1 RERFRFPKEYS
12 SLLDI
17 AESDRTPLQKQ
28 LAMLVGR
35 QVYGRAK
42 VTAAQMPAAMRSK
55 WEGMAK
61 ELAKLEK
68 ERPADPPT
76 ALAMTDVGPTCPP
89 THLLKRGSWRS
100 PGDELEPGYLSAFDD
115 RDADVKPM
123 GATSGRRAALAKWIT
138 DAKNPLTARV
148 MVNRL
153 WQQHFGTGIVAT
165 PSDFGVTGDR
175 PTHPELLDWLAIEF
189 SRPPTGRAGSVSDRS
204 AAWSLKRMHR
214 LIVTSATYRQAA
226 AISENALLHGYPRRR
241 LDGEALRDA
250 MLAAAGLLNF
260 KTGGPS
266 VFPELPAEIKAANW
280 KVSPTAA
287 DRNRRSIY
295 VCVKRNLRYPL
306 FSLFDSPDRLETCS
320 RRFVTTTAPQALTL
334 LNGPIVAGIAR
345 NFAGRVVKD
354 AGTDPGKAI
363 DRAFTLALNRP
374 PSTEERAAMLDFL
387 TLHKGSWNDAVT
399 DLCHSLLNLN
409 EFLYVD

>member
-1 RERFRFPKEYS
+1 
-12 SLLDI
+12 
-17 AESDRTPLQKQ
+17 
-28 LAMLVGR
+28 
-35 QVYGRAK
+35 
-42 VTAAQMPAAMRSK
+42 
-55 WEGMAK
+55 
-61 ELAKLEK
+61 
-68 ERPADPPT
+68 
-76 ALAMTDVGPTCPP
+76 
-89 THLLKRGSWRS
+89 
-100 PGDELEPGYLSAFDD
+100 
-115 RDADVKPM
+115 
-123 GATSGRRAALAKWIT
+123 
-138 DAKNPLTARV
+138 
-148 MVNRL
+148 
-153 WQQHFGTGIVAT
+153 
-165 PSDFGVTGDR
+165 
-175 PTHPELLDWLAIEF
+175 
-189 SRPPTGRAGSVSDRS
+189 
-204 AAWSLKRMHR
+204 
-214 LIVTSATYRQAA
+214 
-226 AISENALLHGYPRRR
+226 
-241 LDGEALRDA
+241 